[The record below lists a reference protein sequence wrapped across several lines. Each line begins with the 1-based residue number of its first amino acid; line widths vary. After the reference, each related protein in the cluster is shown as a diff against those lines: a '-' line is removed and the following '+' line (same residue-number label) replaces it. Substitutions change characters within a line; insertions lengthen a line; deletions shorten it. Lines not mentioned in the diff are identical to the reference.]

1 MLRKQLLDSSRG
13 RIVTVLRKGGLTVE
27 DLASKL
33 RLTPN
38 AVRAQLTG
46 MERDGVVTR
55 TGQRR
60 GTTRPSHIF
69 ELTAEV
75 EQLLSRAYV
84 PLLTQLV
91 DVFAHGLPAA
101 QMDAF
106 MREAGAG
113 LAEELSGGR
122 RPSGN
127 LRSRVAQ
134 ASDLLNEQLGALTHV
149 EHNGGYVIRGTLCP
163 LAALTGKH
171 PGVCLAIESFVSEIV
186 GVQAHECC
194 DRSGRPQCCFNIKNT

>member
-13 RIVTVLRKGGLTVE
+13 RAVTLLRKGGLTVE
-27 DLASKL
+27 DIASKL

-38 AVRAQLTG
+38 AVRAQLTA

-55 TGQRR
+55 VGQRR
-60 GTTRPSHIF
+60 GTTRPSQIF
-69 ELTAEV
+69 ELTDEI

-91 DVFAHGLPAA
+91 DVFARGLPAA
-101 QMDAF
+101 QVEAF
-106 MREAGAG
+106 LREAGAG

-127 LRSRVAQ
+127 LRSRVSL
-134 ASDLLNEQLGALTHV
+134 ASELLNEQLGALTHV
-149 EHNGGYVIRGTLCP
+149 EHNGGYTIRGTSCP

-171 PGVCLAIESFVSEIV
+171 RGVCLVIETFVSDVV

-194 DRSGRPQCCFNIKNT
+194 DRASRPHCCFNIKST

>member
-1 MLRKQLLDSSRG
+1 MLRKELLDSSRG
-13 RIVTVLRKGGLTVE
+13 RIVALLRKGGLTVE
-27 DLASKL
+27 DIASKL

-38 AVRAQLTG
+38 AVRAQLTA
-46 MERDGVVTR
+46 MERGGVVSR

-101 QMDAF
+101 QVEAF
-106 MREAGAG
+106 MREAGVG
-113 LAEELSGGR
+113 LAENLSDGR
-122 RPSGN
+122 RASGS
-127 LRSRVAQ
+127 LRSRVAH
-134 ASDLLNEQLGALTHV
+134 ASELLNEQLGAVTHV
-149 EHNGGYVIRGTLCP
+149 EHNGGYIIRGTSCP

-171 PGVCLAIESFVSEIV
+171 PGVCLAMESFLSEIV
-186 GVQAHECC
+186 GVQVHECC
-194 DRSGRPQCCFNIKNT
+194 DRAGRPHCCFEIKQ